1 MKILKYY
8 FKLKSIDIICI
19 GEVLIDFIG
28 HEINT
33 SINRTKDY
41 HRFLGGSPT
50 NVAVNASRIG
60 LSSLLVA
67 SCGQDGLGDFI
78 IRKLKS
84 SKVDVSSLRMI
95 PEVPTSVIFV
105 SKSTETPDF
114 IAYRQ
119 GDCEIKLEQLPDE
132 LLQKAKI
139 FHTTCFALSKNPAR
153 ETILNRAKKA
163 KDLGLKLSIDINFSE
178 RIWPDREEAK
188 AVLKEYLSNDPLVKL
203 SEDDCYR
210 LFAEVKSDE
219 HIFDYFHTLG
229 ATTICLTKGK
239 NGVVVSDLNEGLFF
253 QKAIQIQEVKDT
265 TGAGDAFWTGF
276 LYAQIHQKSLLDCVS
291 IAQKLASIKL
301 QNVGRLPDDLDIEEI
316 IN

>member
-1 MKILKYY
+1 MKT
-8 FKLKSIDIICI
+8 IDIICI

-28 HEINT
+28 HEINA

-60 LSSLLVA
+60 LKPLLVA
-67 SCGQDGLGDFI
+67 SCGNDGLGDYI
-78 IRKLKS
+78 VRKLKS
-84 SKVDVSSLRMI
+84 NKIDVSSIKRI
-95 PEVPTSVIFV
+95 EAEPTSIILV

-114 IAYRQ
+114 ITYRNA
-119 GDCEIKLEQLPDE
+119 DFNITLNQLPDNVLE
-132 LLQKAKI
+132 KGKI

-163 KDLGLKLSIDINFSE
+163 KELGLKLSIDINFSE
-178 RIWPDREEAK
+178 KIWPDREEAK
-188 AVLKEYLSNDPLVKL
+188 EILKEYLSNDPLVKL

-210 LFAEVKSDE
+210 LFDEVKSE
-219 HIFDYFHTLG
+219 EFIFDYFHSLG
-229 ATTICLTKGK
+229 ASTICLTKGK
-239 NGVVVSDLNEGLFF
+239 SGVVVSDVNKGIFI
-253 QKAIQIQEVKDT
+253 QKAIYIDEVKDT

-276 LYAQIHQKSLLDCVS
+276 LYAQIYKKPLVVCIS

-301 QNVGRLPDDLDIEEI
+301 QNVGKLPDNINVEEI
-316 IN
+316 ICSNK

>member
-1 MKILKYY
+1 MS
-8 FKLKSIDIICI
+8 SIDIICI

-50 NVAVNASRIG
+50 NVAVNASRLG
-60 LSSLLVA
+60 LKSVLVA
-67 SCGQDGLGDFI
+67 SCGQDGLGDYVV
-78 IRKLKS
+78 RKLKS
-84 SKVDVSSLRMI
+84 NNVNTSSIRKSDTA
-95 PEVPTSVIFV
+95 PTSVIFV

-114 IAYRQ
+114 IPYRQ
-119 GDCEIKLEQLPDE
+119 ADCEIFESQLSDE
-132 LLQKAKI
+132 TIADAKI

-153 ETILNRAKKA
+153 QTILNRARKA
-163 KDLGLKLSIDINFSE
+163 KELGLKLSIDINFSE

-188 AVLKEYLSNDPLVKL
+188 QVLKEYLANDPLVKL

-210 LFAEVKSDE
+210 LFAEVKSEDY
-219 HIFDYFHTLG
+219 IFDYFHNLG
-229 ATTICLTKGK
+229 ASTICLTKGK
-239 NGVVVSDLNEGLFF
+239 NGVALSDVKEGLLF
-253 QKAIQIQEVKDT
+253 QEAAKIDDIKDT

-276 LYAQIHQKSLLDCVS
+276 LFAQIENKSLNECIT

-301 QNVGRLPDDLDIEEI
+301 QNVGRLPDNINIKKI
-316 IN
+316 IQE